1 MSTWSSI
8 AFFLAVAVNLIVA
21 LFYPYMDGQFNAIGR
36 WVRSVVAMVIGGWVG
51 ADNVLGG
58 WSLLSGDAL
67 GVSEVSS
74 PLSLP
79 IGIMLGW
86 VHPC

>member
-1 MSTWSSI
+1 MSTWSSA

-67 GVSEVSS
+67 EVSS
-74 PLSLP
+74 
-79 IGIMLGW
+79 GIRQLGW

>member
-1 MSTWSSI
+1 MSTWSSA

-36 WVRSVVAMVIGGWVG
+36 WVRSV
-51 ADNVLGG
+51 G

-67 GVSEVSS
+67 EVSYP
-74 PLSLP
+74 PLSESDS
-79 IGIMLGW
+79 W
-86 VHPC
+86 VGYTLANE